1 MELALNPNA
10 RSSIS
15 LGLIVNLLRRGS
27 LDSVSKVSE
36 LCISSISMLE
46 RLVHPSSQSLE
57 FPMHLVDPS
66 IYGSNVDR
74 SSIVLNSLLKNN
86 QIEETDILV
95 ERHGQDENIDTVD
108 TGCQTGETSI
118 ESEEEEDEELTSS
131 TTTKVDSTYPVL
143 TEIMTELKRLRE
155 KVDKINSTNNEPSFN
170 SIVPIAHMQQYTIS
184 SSSSIHATQ
193 QSNDFGHQSS
203 SKRRVLDEK
212 DDGSIITNGGG
223 ENESL
228 KSWKKIKSAE
238 PSTPTSSQDE
248 QSTAPMFVVI
258 EDQNGTGET
267 NELMDMF
274 SDFVDDTP
282 IELMN
287 R

>member
-1 MELALNPNA
+1 
-10 RSSIS
+10 
-15 LGLIVNLLRRGS
+15 
-27 LDSVSKVSE
+27 
-36 LCISSISMLE
+36 
-46 RLVHPSSQSLE
+46 
-57 FPMHLVDPS
+57 MHLVDPS